1 MQNLNTNKKTK
12 ILKKMQIIKI
22 AKISKKK
29 KSKNE
34 QLNIKRFIQLNIIHK

>member
-29 KSKNE
+29 
-34 QLNIKRFIQLNIIHK
+34 LNKVKTSN

>member
-12 ILKKMQIIKI
+12 ILKKMSIIKI

-29 KSKNE
+29 
-34 QLNIKRFIQLNIIHK
+34 IK